1 MQRTHLEA
9 YEESVFPTGCPDFN
23 RASSKI
29 INFTQQLKQSF
40 GIRWGQCGKKSQSR
54 CSKPRGTWRF
64 KLERSVREEV
74 TAVEN
79 LGFDRN

>member
-9 YEESVFPTGCPDFN
+9 YEESVSPTGRSDFN
-23 RASSKI
+23 RASNKI
-29 INFTQQLKQSF
+29 MDFIQQLKQSF
-40 GIRWGQCGKKSQSR
+40 GIRCGWCGKKSQSR
-54 CSKPRGTWRF
+54 WSKPRDTWRF

-79 LGFDRN
+79 LGVDRN

>member
-9 YEESVFPTGCPDFN
+9 YEESVSPTGRSDFN

-29 INFTQQLKQSF
+29 MDFIQQLKQSF
-40 GIRWGQCGKKSQSR
+40 GIRWGRYGKKSQSR
-54 CSKPRGTWRF
+54 WSKPRDTWRF

-74 TAVEN
+74 TTVEN
-79 LGFDRN
+79 LGVDRN